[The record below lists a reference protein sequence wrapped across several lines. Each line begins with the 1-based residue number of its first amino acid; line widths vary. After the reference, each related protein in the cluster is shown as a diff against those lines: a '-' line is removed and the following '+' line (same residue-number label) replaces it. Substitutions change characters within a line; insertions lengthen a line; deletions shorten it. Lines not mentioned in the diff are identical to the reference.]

1 MAEFY
6 DGVNEFCSTRAMSE
20 RQGHAG
26 PHKGGAM
33 LLAVCRGK
41 VSEGI
46 NFKYDNARAVLL
58 VGIPFPPLLDP
69 KVKLKKEYND
79 AKQRA
84 LGPHPDLAVR
94 VLGGGAWYKQQ
105 AFRAYNQALGRCI
118 RNQRD
123 YGAIVLIDARFSMGA
138 SPDAPRNRGML
149 SRWVRP
155 RIQDFDRREAVHHLR
170 EFFADLN
177 TDPTMGR
184 LEIPTA
190 VDSEDDPVATA
201 YRMPGDLA
209 YL

>member
-69 KVKLKKEYND
+69 KVG
-79 AKQRA
+79 QFC
-84 LGPHPDLAVR
+84 
-94 VLGGGAWYKQQ
+94 
-105 AFRAYNQALGRCI
+105 AFRRNSETVDIINI
-118 RNQRD
+118 RTVNPCMLRN
-123 YGAIVLIDARFSMGA
+123 ID
-138 SPDAPRNRGML
+138 L
-149 SRWVRP
+149 
-155 RIQDFDRREAVHHLR
+155 
-170 EFFADLN
+170 
-177 TDPTMGR
+177 
-184 LEIPTA
+184 
-190 VDSEDDPVATA
+190 
-201 YRMPGDLA
+201 
-209 YL
+209 